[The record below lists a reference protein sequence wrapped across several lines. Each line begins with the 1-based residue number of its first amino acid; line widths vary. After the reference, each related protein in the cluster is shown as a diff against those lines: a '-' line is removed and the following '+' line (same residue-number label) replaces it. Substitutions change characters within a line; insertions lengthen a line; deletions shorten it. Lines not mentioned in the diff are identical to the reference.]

1 VKNKALMPR
10 ALVMEGWRS
19 RLEGLDEEQ
28 RELIEGGGLSQ
39 RFSQFPL
46 HLIHPAFIGA
56 LYALLISLAVA
67 GPIGNAYDFGIG
79 GGGWDPWPWLRDVG
93 FIGLTMMLALAL
105 VAHMSLLINKV
116 VLRPPIS
123 PPRTLLFSMP
133 FIGFAILLLNWSSF
147 TSPIPELVGWFILV
161 IPGPTYVHLSWAP
174 RWRMLTMLED
184 GRNPFGADEVKP
196 TSHEDEIELEEVVD
210 ALDAADVLPD

>member
-1 VKNKALMPR
+1 MKNKALIPR

-28 RELIEGGGLSQ
+28 VELIEGGGLSQ
-39 RFSQFPL
+39 RFSRLPL
-46 HLIHPAFIGA
+46 HLSHPAFIGA
-56 LYALLISLAVA
+56 LYALLISLAIS
-67 GPIGNAYDFGIG
+67 GPIGNAYGFGTG

-93 FIGLTMMLALAL
+93 FRGLTMMLSLAL
-105 VAHMSLLINKV
+105 IAHMSLLINKV

-147 TSPIPELVGWFILV
+147 ESPVPELAGWFILV
-161 IPGPTYVHLSWAP
+161 VPGPIYVHLSWAP

-184 GRNPFGADEVKP
+184 GRNPFGAEEVKP
-196 TSHEDEIELEEVVD
+196 ATHEDEVELEEIVE
-210 ALDAADVLPD
+210 ALGTVDVLTD

>member
-1 VKNKALMPR
+1 
-10 ALVMEGWRS
+10 MEGWRS

-28 RELIEGGGLSQ
+28 VELIEGGGLSQ
-39 RFSQFPL
+39 RFSRLPL
-46 HLIHPAFIGA
+46 HLSHPAFIGA
-56 LYALLISLAVA
+56 LYALLISLAIS
-67 GPIGNAYDFGIG
+67 GPIGNAYGFGTG

-93 FIGLTMMLALAL
+93 FRGLTMMLALSL
-105 VAHMSLLINKV
+105 IAHMSLLINKV

-147 TSPIPELVGWFILV
+147 ESPVPELAGWFILV
-161 IPGPTYVHLSWAP
+161 VPGPIYVHLSWAP

-184 GRNPFGADEVKP
+184 GRNPFGAEEVKP
-196 TSHEDEIELEEVVD
+196 ATHEDEVELEEIVE
-210 ALDAADVLPD
+210 ALGTVDVLTD